1 MACKHDVPRIDAE
14 PRRVA
19 RTREVESGPR
29 VLHRIADREI
39 AWRAPGAAISEGED
53 VPTGAADGL
62 GEIEMAFVARKPVR
76 QDHGRARRLACG
88 CERDRIHAVGG
99 GGT

>member
-19 RTREVESGPR
+19 RTREVERGAR

-39 AWRAPGAAISEGED
+39 AGRTPGAAISEGED
-53 VPTGAADGL
+53 VPTDAADGL
-62 GEIEMAFVARKPVR
+62 REIEVAFVARNSEH
-76 QDHGRARRLACG
+76 QDHGWMWALARG
-88 CERDRIHAVGG
+88 FEQDRIHADAV
-99 GGT
+99 